1 MWSIV
6 IRAAAQAFAGAL
18 GIQAISKEQFR
29 DAIFAAAVSA
39 FSIWWSTHEK
49 KKLVE
54 STGNTERIT
63 KPPSAVP
70 LILLAGLLLG
80 SGCSSIAPGSD
91 PIVVNAQRSMS
102 ASFDLVDA
110 FLRWEYVNRH
120 AVARD
125 VTDAA
130 DIIRTK
136 FPPAFEATK
145 SVLATYR
152 ANKTPEAK
160 ADLMTWLATLRE
172 IEAQARVYYSPRK
185 P

>member
-1 MWSIV
+1 MKSANAHSLLI
-6 IRAAAQAFAGAL
+6 AFL
-18 GIQAISKEQFR
+18 M
-29 DAIFAAAVSA
+29 
-39 FSIWWSTHEK
+39 
-49 KKLVE
+49 LV
-54 STGNTERIT
+54 
-63 KPPSAVP
+63 
-70 LILLAGLLLG
+70 

-110 FLRWEYVNRH
+110 FLRWEHANRH
-120 AVARD
+120 AVTRD

-145 SVLATYR
+145 SVLAAYR
-152 ANKTPEAK
+152 SNKTPESK

-172 IEAQARVYYSPRK
+172 LEAQARVYYAPRK